1 MQDLSQASRRMLSPE
16 ATDTCRKQLYVL
28 LKSISGIESVLLCS
42 TDGFELTSVHKDTS
56 LNGGKLAAV
65 SSSILALVEAFL
77 GEIKLTGCQSITLE
91 AANGKALI
99 SAIPAPHHPMLLV
112 VITNNEALLGRVLHG
127 IRLIVQRM
135 IEIDQHYG
143 ASV

>member
-1 MQDLSQASRRMLSPE
+1 MQSLLQASSRMLSSE
-16 ATDTCRKQLYVL
+16 ATETCQKQLQVL
-28 LKSISGIESVLLCS
+28 LKSISGVESVLLCS

-91 AANGKALI
+91 AVNGKALI
-99 SAIPAPHHPMLLV
+99 SSIPAQHHPMLLV
-112 VITNNEALLGRVLHG
+112 VITSNEALLGRVLHG
-127 IRLIVQRM
+127 IRLIVQR
-135 IEIDQHYG
+135 IVEVDQYYG
-143 ASV
+143 SQS